1 MNKNS
6 KEKDVVRNQNGITLL
21 ALSITIVILLILAGI
36 TISAVTSK
44 NGIIENTKEA
54 KIQTEVANE
63 KEILEKATIQAMAED
78 SRGNINK
85 GILQSKLDG
94 DAGIGK
100 TEVEESGDE
109 FEVLFIDSNRYYKID
124 KDGNIGEMQEI
135 IEDKAPG
142 DITKDV
148 NGNVLDG
155 SENKPYEIWCIEDL
169 VALSNMARGEGVILK
184 NGEAVEINLAS
195 SFSGKYIVLKR
206 SLDFLSKFSY
216 ANSERTDFGD
226 INGNLEDGNMLIN
239 EMTTGKGFIPI
250 IGFSG
255 NFDGKSENE
264 IYKISNIYIQSEG
277 MAGLFAY
284 VSGNVTIKNLDI
296 SGTIKGE
303 SHTGG
308 IIGEIRNYQNGK
320 CNVINCINRASIVG
334 KNMAG
339 GVVGYIYYDA
349 TISQCK
355 NYGVVNMTDHSW
367 AYSGLGGIAGA
378 NTATVTIE
386 NCENNGTIGEDNV
399 QTPSGG
405 IIGVVNATIE
415 IKNCNNEA
423 NILSSSNTG
432 GIVGQYRAGKNII
445 IYNNSNYGQ
454 VIGNSAGG
462 IIGSCNLPSYDSIG
476 DCRIENCYNTIDIEA
491 INYSGGIVG
500 NIGGYAYKEMK
511 IYINNCYNIGK
522 TLGKIQG
529 GIVGRIANNR
539 FGEKAQFLYV
549 NNVYYLIGT
558 SINAVGQ
565 GNADDGKISEIKN
578 VNTVEFVD
586 NLNNFVEQNQQ
597 QIDLRRWKMG
607 EDGYPIFE

>member
-206 SLDFLSKFSY
+206 SLVFLSKFSY

-339 GVVGYIYYDA
+339 GVVGYIY
-349 TISQCK
+349 IMMQQ
-355 NYGVVNMTDHSW
+355 
-367 AYSGLGGIAGA
+367 LA
-378 NTATVTIE
+378 NV
-386 NCENNGTIGEDNV
+386 
-399 QTPSGG
+399 
-405 IIGVVNATIE
+405 
-415 IKNCNNEA
+415 
-423 NILSSSNTG
+423 
-432 GIVGQYRAGKNII
+432 
-445 IYNNSNYGQ
+445 
-454 VIGNSAGG
+454 
-462 IIGSCNLPSYDSIG
+462 
-476 DCRIENCYNTIDIEA
+476 
-491 INYSGGIVG
+491 
-500 NIGGYAYKEMK
+500 K
-511 IYINNCYNIGK
+511 IME
-522 TLGKIQG
+522 L
-529 GIVGRIANNR
+529 
-539 FGEKAQFLYV
+539 
-549 NNVYYLIGT
+549 
-558 SINAVGQ
+558 
-565 GNADDGKISEIKN
+565 
-578 VNTVEFVD
+578 
-586 NLNNFVEQNQQ
+586 
-597 QIDLRRWKMG
+597 
-607 EDGYPIFE
+607 